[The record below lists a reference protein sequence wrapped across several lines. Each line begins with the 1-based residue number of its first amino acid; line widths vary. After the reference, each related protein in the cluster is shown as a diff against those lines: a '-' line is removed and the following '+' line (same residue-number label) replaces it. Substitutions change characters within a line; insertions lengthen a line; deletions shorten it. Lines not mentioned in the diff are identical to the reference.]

1 MPEPPPTS
9 PFAWSLALG
18 SLAALANVVG
28 GLVVIARREW
38 NERFLKYFVALGAGF
53 MLAATLLSMLP
64 ASLTLHADAPL
75 LILGG
80 YFLVHFFEHTIAPH
94 FHFGEETHH
103 EHHHDATVT
112 VSALVGLGVHSF
124 FDGVTIGSS
133 FIVDPALGLL
143 LFTAIVLH
151 KAPEGFA
158 IASIVLAAHGTP
170 AQALGASCV
179 IGAAS
184 LLGGLI
190 MTALPSLVGWA
201 LAVSAGV
208 TLYVAASD
216 LVPEVNKEE
225 GSAIALTVFAGV
237 VLYYLTEHLLH
248 ALGV

>member
-1 MPEPPPTS
+1 MPDGPS
-9 PFAWSLALG
+9 LLALACIG
-18 SLAALANVVG
+18 AAAGANVLG
-28 GLVVIARREW
+28 GMFVARRAW
-38 NERFLKYFVALGAGF
+38 DGQVLRYFVALGAGF
-53 MLAATLLSMLP
+53 MLAAVVLKLIPEATRIEPNAP
-64 ASLTLHADAPL
+64 A
-75 LILGG
+75 LILAG
-80 YFLVHFFEHTIAPH
+80 YLLVHLFEHTVAPH